1 MQAAASQMEHGKIT
15 LLLKL
20 KPDSFSWVCIWLMQL
35 GSEYWCAQAEV
46 EDSCVI
52 FSMSVYMY
60 ICVFMCTT
68 DIANKKCLHLVP
80 KK

>member
-1 MQAAASQMEHGKIT
+1 MQAAASQMEDGKIT

-46 EDSCVI
+46 EDV
-52 FSMSVYMY
+52 
-60 ICVFMCTT
+60 
-68 DIANKKCLHLVP
+68 
-80 KK
+80 